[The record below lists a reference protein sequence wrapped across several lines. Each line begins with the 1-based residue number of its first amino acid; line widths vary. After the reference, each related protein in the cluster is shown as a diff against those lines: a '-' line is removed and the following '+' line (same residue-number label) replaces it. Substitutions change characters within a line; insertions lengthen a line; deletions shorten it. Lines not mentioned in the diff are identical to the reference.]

1 MELNQMTD
9 QQVKTL
15 ETYYLT
21 TNIREKIDAELK
33 KKMGIYL
40 SVEMSAHISW
50 CALIVSWISLY

>member
-21 TNIREKIDAELK
+21 TEIREKIDAELK
-33 KKMGIYL
+33 
-40 SVEMSAHISW
+40 
-50 CALIVSWISLY
+50 